1 MPNCFTYRGG
11 DFGIIDESQYDS
23 LLDDVAALTLAL
35 HSNDVAIALQSN
47 LEKFSLKLQ
56 EEYHLDNVYWSTEL
70 CCDTLL
76 TKRKIRVHCH
86 VFFKARP

>member
-11 DFGIIDESQYDS
+11 DFGIIDLSQYDS

-35 HSNDVAIALQSN
+35 HSNDVVIALQSN
-47 LEKFSLKLQ
+47 LEKFSLKPQ
-56 EEYHLDNVYWSTEL
+56 EEYHLDNVSWSTGL

-76 TKRKIRVHCH
+76 TTRKFRVHCH
-86 VFFKARP
+86 LFLKARP